1 MVSHH
6 NQAGDELATYV
17 RMKTRKSN
25 SKRIRFQKPNFT
37 AIFALFGLL
46 LGLVMA
52 FWDSPA
58 FAQRFNLSSPTPVP
72 EEKTLQETGARAIT
86 DEEAEPIW
94 QAYLERYQAALL
106 QHSDDPMSGLFTPV
120 LDQAFLTED
129 GKSAVLWLA
138 LQDQNGYILHT
149 EPGLVL
155 ARLSEDGWR
164 TILPKDADWESSLEA
179 LPEELIPSG
188 LRHSEIKL
196 EEQSLNSPI
205 WGYYLPYV
213 AGTSRRLE
221 GSVLHFHSFPALGYP
236 SCKETYCRYAYDFTD
251 QSHFPLVSSRAG
263 TVIASRDS
271 CSDGDSRCTNYIVLK
286 DAVGGA
292 YQIYLHLAHGTI
304 PDRLTNG
311 TYIGRG
317 NYIGDTDDTGYSTSE
332 HVHFMVVN
340 SFYYAGDGYPWGH
353 SVDVRFNDVSIN
365 DGIPRT
371 CYEVTHL
378 PIYDGARDCLGN
390 KADPLNPNNDWYL
403 SGNVGASPPSGYLTR
418 PADGA
423 TVLPGTGTII
433 DVTAQTSDD
442 VAVVQAVLQAKLDG
456 QWREIGPR
464 IRNPYSNGVFDWD
477 VDLCQVGPLNG
488 PLEIALK
495 LWDHEGNV
503 VEHLSRRTIHVD
515 HACPPPSSQM
525 TAPTSYDGTG
535 VKLNWTATGAGVPIR
550 EFQLQWREGNAAW
563 SAERML
569 TLSPSARSTWF
580 IGSSGKQFGFRL
592 RAIDANGQAEA
603 WPANDAAEITHT
615 FPSTCQPDA
624 AEPDNTP
631 EQAVEISIGN
641 QYQRNIC
648 GQGDVD
654 WFRVNLGGHEVV
666 QIRAE
671 SLSGGA
677 AAKIS
682 VYDADGNVML
692 MSRSATSPGS
702 HLLVVFPVEGRETVL
717 IKVESAFPDLFG
729 SDVRYGLRVD
739 QFYPVYMPEIHKN
752 R

>member
-1 MVSHH
+1 
-6 NQAGDELATYV
+6 
-17 RMKTRKSN
+17 MKTPKSN
-25 SKRIRFQKPNFT
+25 PRRTRFQKTNFT

-58 FAQRFNLSSPTPVP
+58 FAQRFNLSSPTPAP
-72 EEKTLQETGARAIT
+72 EEKILQETGAREIT

-106 QHSDDPMSGLFTPV
+106 QHSDDPMSGLFTPM

-129 GKSAVLWLA
+129 EKTAVLWLA

-155 ARLSEDGWR
+155 ASLGEEGWR
-164 TILPKDADWESSLEA
+164 TILPKDADWESSLA
-179 LPEELIPSG
+179 VLPEDLIPAG
-188 LRHSEIKL
+188 LRAAEYKL
-196 EEQSLNSPI
+196 EEQSPNAPI

-213 AGTSRRLE
+213 AGTSHRLE

-236 SCKETYCRYAYDFTD
+236 SCSETYCRYAYDFTD

-286 DAVGGA
+286 DASGGA

-340 SFYYAGDGYPWGH
+340 SFYYAGDGYPWGQ
-353 SVDVRFNDVSIN
+353 SVDIRFNDVTVN
-365 DGIPRT
+365 GGIPRT

-378 PIYDGARDCLGN
+378 PIYDGARDCIGN
-390 KADPLNPNNDWYL
+390 KADPLNPNNDWYR
-403 SGNVGASPPSGYLTR
+403 SGNVGASPPTGSLTR
-418 PADGA
+418 PANGA
-423 TVLPGTGTII
+423 TVVPGTSPIM

-442 VAVVQAVLQAKLDG
+442 VRVVQAVLQAKIDG

-464 IRNPYSNGVFDWD
+464 VRNPNSAGLFDWD
-477 VDLCQVGPLNG
+477 VDLCKVGPLHG
-488 PLEIALK
+488 ALEIALK
-495 LWDHEGNV
+495 IWDHEGNV
-503 VEHLSRRTIHVD
+503 VEQLSKRTVQVD
-515 HACPPPSSQM
+515 HACPPPSSQL
-525 TAPTSYDGTG
+525 TAPTTYDGTAM
-535 VKLNWTATGAGVPIR
+535 KLNWTATGAGVLIR
-550 EFQLQWREGNAAW
+550 EFQLQWREGNAPW
-563 SAERML
+563 SAERMF
-569 TLSPSARSTWF
+569 TFSAVARSTWF
-580 IGSSGKQFGFRL
+580 IGLPGKQFGFRL

-615 FPSTCQPDA
+615 FPATCQPDA

-631 EQAVEISIGN
+631 EQAVEVSLGS
-641 QYQRNIC
+641 QYQRNVC

-654 WFRVNLGGHEVV
+654 WFKANVGGLEHI
-666 QIRAE
+666 QIRAD
-671 SLSGGA
+671 SLDGGA

-682 VYDADGNVML
+682 VYSADGNILL
-692 MSRSATSPGS
+692 MSKAVAWPGQ
-702 HLLVVFPVEGRETVL
+702 HLAVVLPTEGREQIL
-717 IKVESAFPDLFG
+717 IKVESAFPNLSG
-729 SDVRYGLRVD
+729 SAVRYGLKVEKG
-739 QFYPVYMPEIHKN
+739 YPVYLPRIDKN
-752 R
+752 K